1 MNNNSFNCFETNPMT
16 PNQIS
21 AFEYVS
27 ILVSIILGL
36 GITQILSSFS
46 DLLYH
51 FKKVKFYFPHSI
63 WVGFVLFLHIQDW
76 FVTYQ
81 LKDKMVWRLPELLF
95 VLLYP
100 ISLFIAAKMLLPT
113 NENEEKFNM
122 KIFYQSQFPMIF
134 SVISISILLSI
145 LFNLLFLDK
154 GFIQQIPLLIFL
166 SAMICLSLYQIQR
179 EIIHKILAL
188 IILLASILSI
198 ILEENTWVIK

>member
-1 MNNNSFNCFETNPMT
+1 MT

-166 SAMICLSLYQIQR
+166 SAMICLSFYQIQR

>member
-1 MNNNSFNCFETNPMT
+1 MT

>member
-1 MNNNSFNCFETNPMT
+1 M
-16 PNQIS
+16 NQIS

-27 ILVSIILGL
+27 ILISIILGL

-51 FKKVKFYFPHSI
+51 FKKIKFYYPHSI
-63 WVGFVLFLHIQDW
+63 WIGFVLFLHIQDW

-95 VLLYP
+95 ILLYP

-113 NENEEKFNM
+113 NDDEERFDM

-134 SVISISILLSI
+134 SVISVSILLSL
-145 LFNLLFLDK
+145 LFNLLFLNK
-154 GFIQQIPLLIFL
+154 TFIQQIPLLIFL
-166 SAMICLSLYQIQR
+166 ITMIFIAYYKIQH
-179 EIIHKILAL
+179 ELTHKFLAL

-198 ILEENTWVIK
+198 ILEEDVWIIK